1 VTVAA
6 RRLPGIRFE
15 AQPPPSPDVLPR
27 MDVAGF
33 VGFAASGPIGI
44 PVAVED
50 AAQFA
55 HVFGADAPLAWDR
68 DRGEQAYALLG
79 PAVRAFFRNGGRRC
93 WVVRVADERTAT
105 SDSFPVPGLLALHED
120 GSIRPA
126 LLRARS
132 PGSWADGL
140 RVSAS
145 ATAGLL
151 RLSPISP
158 PDPLAF
164 EALVVSR
171 ADVVPGDLIRVRFAG
186 SPWTLV
192 FVVGAVDTAAPGAPV
207 LADGVRLER
216 LTVTAAQALWVRAV
230 GTELIAGAVGSIRY
244 FGADGEDRVAL
255 AAAEA
260 ASPADGGGLVR
271 LSLAVRPSAAPPP
284 GAVVEAGIGDL
295 GFWLHVTD
303 SEASMSGGTTI
314 LGEASRVTTV
324 APSPHPALAVEALV
338 ERLWLD
344 LEVEGADGDRARLG
358 GLGLAPAHP
367 RYLGALPT
375 DEELYVDP
383 DAPPAAGTLAAG
395 AAQPRFPLA
404 GTGEP
409 VALYL
414 PLGSPP
420 AGRTL
425 GALRPRGLDRVRDG
439 LAQFGPAAF
448 LDPALRDE
456 PVQTLLETAAFLR
469 WQSQTPRRLRGIHA
483 LLEVEEV
490 TLVCVPD
497 AVQPGWQPTGSGP
510 VASPPEPDVG
520 SPPEPASPPD
530 APEPPMEFFE
540 CARHVP
546 STPVL
551 TRLDA
556 GESGSFRLGWS
567 PTDVSPAAYELEESL
582 DPGFATALTLYRGP
596 DLSLSVPSRPQS
608 STLYYRVRA
617 SAGGVVGEWSS
628 PLVVRTAETARWFL
642 RETLDYSAATLL
654 EVQLA
659 LLRMC
664 AARGDLLA
672 VLALPEHY
680 RERAAVAHVRALKA
694 GPAGPPDPILGYGA
708 LYHPWLHATD
718 PARPAEVRR
727 MPPDGAATGVVA
739 GRALARGAWIAPANE
754 PLPDVVELD
763 PPLAPEAYQ
772 ALQDAQLNVVRHE
785 PGGFLWLAADTL
797 SDDEEVRPIG
807 VRRLL
812 QLLRRTALLHGP
824 DYAFEPNDDVLRR
837 TIQRRFER
845 LLSSMF
851 SLGAF
856 AGRTADES
864 FRVETSSPPN
874 TPQSVDAGRLIV
886 ELQVAPSR
894 PLTFLTVR
902 LVRTGAGRLQVEAR

>member
-1 VTVAA
+1 
-6 RRLPGIRFE
+6 
-15 AQPPPSPDVLPR
+15 
-27 MDVAGF
+27 MDVAGL
-33 VGFAASGPIGI
+33 VGFAASGPIGL
-44 PVAVED
+44 PVPVED
-50 AAQFA
+50 AARFA
-55 HVFGADAPLAWDR
+55 DVFGADAPLAWDP
-68 DRGEQAYALLG
+68 DRGEQAYAFLG

-93 WVVRVADERTAT
+93 WVVRTADERTAT
-105 SDSFPVPGLLALHED
+105 SASFPVPGLLALHED

-145 ATAGLL
+145 ATSGLL
-151 RLSPISP
+151 RLSAVSP

-164 EALVVSR
+164 EAHVVSR
-171 ADVVPGDLIRVRFAG
+171 ADVVPGDLIRMRFAA

-192 FVVGAVDTAAPGAPV
+192 FVVGAVDPTAP
-207 LADGVRLER
+207 DRF
-216 LTVTAAQALWVRAV
+216 TVTAAQALWIRAV
-230 GTELIAGAVGSIRY
+230 GAELVAGAAGSIRY
-244 FGADGEDRVAL
+244 YGVDGEDRVAL
-255 AAAEA
+255 ATAEVG
-260 ASPADGGGLVR
+260 SPVDAEGLVR
-271 LSLAVRPSAAPPP
+271 LSLAVSPGTAPPP
-284 GAVVEAGIGDL
+284 GAVVDAGIGAL
-295 GFWLHVTD
+295 RFWLRVTD
-303 SEASMSGGTTI
+303 SEASASGGTTI
-314 LGEASRVTTV
+314 LGEAFELTTV
-324 APSPHPALAVEALV
+324 APSPRPELAAEALV
-338 ERLWLD
+338 ERLSLD

-367 RYLGALPT
+367 RFLGALPA
-375 DEELYVDP
+375 DEELYADP
-383 DAPPAAGTLAAG
+383 LAPPAAGTLAAD

-409 VALYL
+409 AALYL
-414 PLGSPP
+414 PLGSSLP
-420 AGRTL
+420 GQGL
-425 GALRPRGLDRVRDG
+425 GALRPMGLDRVRDG
-439 LAQFGPAAF
+439 LAQFGAAAF

-469 WQSQTPRRLRGIHA
+469 WQSQAPRRLRGIHA

-490 TLVCVPD
+490 TLVSVPD
-497 AVQPGWQPTGSGP
+497 AVHVGWQSTGSAP
-510 VASPPEPDVG
+510 LASPPEPEMG
-520 SPPEPASPPD
+520 SPPEVHERPL
-530 APEPPMEFFE
+530 EFFE

-546 STPVL
+546 AAPVL

-556 GESGSFRLGWS
+556 GESGSFTLGWS
-567 PTDVSPAAYELEESL
+567 PTDVEQAVYELEESL
-582 DPGFATALTLYRGP
+582 DPAFATALTLYRGP
-596 DLSLSVPSRPQS
+596 DLRLSVPSRPQS
-608 STLYYRVRA
+608 STLSYRVRA
-617 SAGGVVGEWSS
+617 SAAGVVGEWSS
-628 PLVVRTAETARWFL
+628 PLVVRTAEAARWFL
-642 RETLDYSAATLL
+642 SETRDYAPAALLD
-654 EVQLA
+654 VQLA

-664 AARGDLLA
+664 AARGDLLG

-680 RERAAVAHVRALKA
+680 REHAAVAHVRTLKA
-694 GPAGPPDPILGYGA
+694 GPAGLPDPIFGYGA
-708 LYHPWLHATD
+708 LYHPWLYSTD
-718 PARPAEVRR
+718 PAQPAEVRR
-727 MPPDGAATGVVA
+727 MPPDGAATGVLA
-739 GRALARGAWIAPANE
+739 ARAFARGAWIAPANE

-763 PPLAPEAYQ
+763 PPLAPESYQ

-797 SDDEEVRPIG
+797 SDEEDVRPIG

-812 QLLRRTALLHGP
+812 QVLRRTALLYGP

-845 LLSSMF
+845 LLSFMF

-864 FRVETSSPPN
+864 FRVDAGSPPN

-894 PLTFLTVR
+894 PLAFLTVR